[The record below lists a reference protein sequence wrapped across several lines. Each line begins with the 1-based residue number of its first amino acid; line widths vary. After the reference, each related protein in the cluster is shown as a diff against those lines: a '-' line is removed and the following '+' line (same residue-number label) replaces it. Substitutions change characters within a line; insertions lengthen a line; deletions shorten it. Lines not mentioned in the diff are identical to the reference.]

1 MDFTLDADR
10 QIEFSR
16 LTGYPPTNMQ
26 AMKTLPPE
34 LKKLELSEDE
44 VDRLGKLQRQ
54 ADFMTQ
60 FAYRDQYAERWNKE
74 VLTAK

>member
-1 MDFTLDADR
+1 MDFTLDAER

-26 AMKTLPPE
+26 AMKNLPPD

-44 VDRLGKLQRQ
+44 VQRLGKLQRQ

-60 FAYRDQYAERWNKE
+60 FAYHDQYAERWNKE
-74 VLTAK
+74 VLAAR